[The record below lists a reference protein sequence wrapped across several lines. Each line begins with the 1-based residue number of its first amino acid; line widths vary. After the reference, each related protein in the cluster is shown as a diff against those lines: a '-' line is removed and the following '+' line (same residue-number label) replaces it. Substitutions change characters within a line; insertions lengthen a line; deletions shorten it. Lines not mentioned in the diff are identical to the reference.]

1 VENRLLT
8 YLRWALAVLTATVI
22 AWISLIFAF
31 ALWIT
36 LVLTNLA
43 RMLYLHWWR
52 AKGQGEGPNVI
63 EAEYEILDEPRDR
76 SRSRG
81 STRHRHDKGTSR

>member
-1 VENRLLT
+1 MENRLLT
-8 YLRWALAVLTATVI
+8 YLRWSLAILTAIVI

-31 ALWIT
+31 ALWIM
-36 LVLTNLA
+36 LALTNLA

-52 AKGQGEGPNVI
+52 AKGQGERGNVI
-63 EAEYEILDEPRDR
+63 EAEYEILDEPRDP

-81 STRHRHDKGTSR
+81 STRRRHDRETSR